1 MPYEPDHLL
10 LRRYARAR
18 AEGRD
23 DEAAGAWEHLA
34 VKSFDR
40 IKALCQAFRFPGGG
54 GGLPPDEVGSAASEA
69 YLRVVAMGRRFRE
82 HEVGQYQAAVYSVVH
97 NTCLDYGRKE
107 LRHER
112 RRAGSLDQTWE
123 PGGEGGPYD
132 AALAAYDAERRAE
145 AHEALHDEAARQDA
159 ARLVRWG
166 IAQVRNAKHREVLE
180 LTYLEKLDGEQ
191 IAERLGISVDNVY
204 QRRRRGLKEL
214 ERILRAPRS

>member
-18 AEGRD
+18 AQGRD
-23 DEAAGAWEHLA
+23 DEATGAWEHLA

-40 IKALCQAFRFPGGG
+40 IRALCQAFRFPGGG
-54 GGLPPDEVGSAASEA
+54 GLPSEEVGSAATEA

-82 HEVGQYQAAVYSVVH
+82 HELGQYQAAVYSVVH

-123 PGGEGGPYD
+123 PGAEGGPYD
-132 AALAAYDAERRAE
+132 AALAAYDADRRAQ
-145 AHEALHDEAARQDA
+145 ADEALEDEARRQDA
-159 ARLVRWG
+159 SRLVRWG
-166 IAQVRNAKHREVLE
+166 IARVRNDKYREVLE
-180 LTYLEKLDGEQ
+180 LTYLQRLDGEA

>member
-1 MPYEPDHLL
+1 MPYEPDQLL

-40 IKALCQAFRFPGGG
+40 IKALCQTFRFPGGG
-54 GGLPPDEVGSAASEA
+54 GLPPEEVGSAATEA

-82 HEVGQYQAAVYSVVH
+82 HELGQYQAAVYSVVH
-97 NTCLDYGRKE
+97 NTCLDYGRRE
-107 LRHER
+107 LRHAR

-132 AALAAYDAERRAE
+132 AALAAHDADRRAQ
-145 AHEALHDEAARQDA
+145 ADEALADEASRQEA

-166 IAQVRNAKHREVLE
+166 IAQVRNPKHREVLE
-180 LTYLEKLDGEQ
+180 LTYLERLDGDA
-191 IAERLGISVDNVY
+191 IAARLGISVDNVY

>member
-18 AEGRD
+18 TDGRD
-23 DEAAGAWEHLA
+23 DEAAVAWEHLA

-54 GGLPPDEVGSAASEA
+54 GLPADEVGSAATEA

-82 HEVGQYQAAVYSVVH
+82 DELGRYQAALYSVVH

-107 LRHER
+107 LRHAR
-112 RRAGSLDQTWE
+112 RRAGSLDQTWA
-123 PGGEGGPYD
+123 PDGEGGPYD
-132 AALAAYDAERRAE
+132 AALAAYDAERRAQ
-145 AHEALHDEAARQDA
+145 ADEALLAEERRQEAT
-159 ARLVRWG
+159 RLVRWG
-166 IAQVRNAKHREVLE
+166 IAQIRNDGYRAVLE
-180 LTYLEKLDGEQ
+180 LTYLERLDAAAIG
-191 IAERLGISVDNVY
+191 ERLGISVDNVY

>member
-1 MPYEPDHLL
+1 MPYEPDHQL

-40 IKALCQAFRFPGGG
+40 ITALCRTFRFPGGG
-54 GGLPPDEVGSAASEA
+54 RLPADEVGSAATEA

-82 HEVGQYQAAVYSVVH
+82 HELGQYQAAVYSVVQK
-97 NTCLDYGRKE
+97 TCLDYGRKE

-112 RRAGSLDQTWE
+112 RRAGSLDQTWD

-132 AALAAYDAERRAE
+132 AALAAYDAERRAQ
-145 AHEALHDEAARQDA
+145 ADEARLEEASRQEA
-159 ARLVRWG
+159 SRLVRWA
-166 IAQVRNAKHREVLE
+166 IAQVRNPKHREVLE
-180 LTYLEKLDGEQ
+180 LTYHERLEGDA
-191 IAERLGISVDNVY
+191 IAERLGISLDNVY